1 MVRPSR
7 PSALRL
13 YYAVVSM
20 AGLALFGA
28 LAAGGGIA
36 ALRHAPLAFWLFA
49 MCLLV
54 SELIPIVVPGS
65 QGPVEGFVMS
75 DAFAFALLLGWGV
88 AAAVLV
94 GVAVSLA
101 ADRVH
106 RRPLAALAFNAGQ
119 YGIALAAAGGLYTL
133 VAGDRPFHPG
143 QFPAFVA
150 AALVFIALNEAFVRV
165 ALALDE
171 HAPPHPRSLSPE
183 RLSGTRGSRRFRLL
197 IPHADAARRRY
208 LTVITGVLLEG
219 VRAQALPAAML
230 FGVAPVAVLLAERGA
245 ALLPLLVLPPVA
257 VYLASRGTVEAE
269 TRLRESERLKDDLLA
284 TVSHELRTPLASI
297 SALLN
302 TLRQHGGR
310 LEPAQRE
317 EFLGI
322 AVTQSEQLR
331 HMIEQLLLAAR
342 LRHDAGHQPAGPVA
356 AERPLADA
364 AALAGR
370 AAQMARLAHPER
382 PIELALETSLPARAD
397 EEAVLRIL
405 GNLLDNAV
413 KYSPPK
419 LPVRVE
425 ARREGAAAVLA
436 VEDRGP
442 GIRPADRERAFERF
456 TQLGPAHP
464 GAPQTSGLG
473 LGLHIARQLA
483 RANGG
488 ELSLADSSGGRGA
501 RFELRL
507 PLAEAALER
516 EVEKVADPPAS
527 RYRR

>member
-1 MVRPSR
+1 MARPSR
-7 PSALRL
+7 PSAVRL
-13 YYAVVSM
+13 YYAVVSV

-49 MCLLV
+49 VCLLV

-75 DAFAFALLLGWGV
+75 DAFAFALLLGWGA

-106 RRPLAALAFNAGQ
+106 RRPFATLAFNAGQ

-133 VAGDRPFHPG
+133 AVGSRPFHAG

-171 HAPPHPRSLSPE
+171 HAPPHPRSLS
-183 RLSGTRGSRRFRLL
+183 
-197 IPHADAARRRY
+197 
-208 LTVITGVLLEG
+208 LLEG

-257 VYLASRGTVEAE
+257 VYLASKGTVEAE

-310 LEPAQRE
+310 LEPAQHE

-342 LRHDAGHQPAGPVA
+342 LRHDAGQRAGPAEAEA
-356 AERPLADA
+356 ARPLADA
-364 AALAGR
+364 AALASR

-382 PIELALETSLPARAD
+382 PIELLVDAALPVRAD
-397 EEAVLRIL
+397 GEAVLRIL

-413 KYSPPK
+413 KYSPPR
-419 LPVRVE
+419 LPIRVE
-425 ARREGAAAVLA
+425 ARREGAVAVVA
-436 VEDRGP
+436 VEDGGP

-488 ELSLADSSGGRGA
+488 ELALTDGTGGRGA

-507 PLAEAALER
+507 PLADPDSGIQEEAA
-516 EVEKVADPPAS
+516 AS
-527 RYRR
+527 RQRR

>member
-1 MVRPSR
+1 MVRPSRPAAR

-20 AGLALFGA
+20 AGLALFGV
-28 LAAGGGIA
+28 LAARGGIA
-36 ALRHAPLAFWLFA
+36 GLRHAPVAFWLFA
-49 MCLLV
+49 VCLLV

-75 DAFAFALLLGWGV
+75 DAFAFALLLGWGT

-94 GVAVSLA
+94 GVAVSVA

-106 RRPLAALAFNAGQ
+106 RRPLGALAFNAGQ
-119 YGIALAAAGGLYTL
+119 YGIALAAAGGLYAL
-133 VAGDRPFHPG
+133 ADGHRPFHAG

-150 AALVFIALNEAFVRV
+150 AALVFIVLNEAFVRV

-171 HAPPHPRSLSPE
+171 HAPPHPRSWS
-183 RLSGTRGSRRFRLL
+183 
-197 IPHADAARRRY
+197 
-208 LTVITGVLLEG
+208 LLEG

-257 VYLASRGTVEAE
+257 VYLASRGTLQAE

-331 HMIEQLLLAAR
+331 HMIEQMLLAAR
-342 LRHDAGHQPAGPVA
+342 LRHDGGPAAPPTGPPV
-356 AERPLADA
+356 DA
-364 AALAGR
+364 AALALR
-370 AAQMARLAHPER
+370 ATQMARLAHPDR
-382 PIELALETSLPARAD
+382 PIDLELELTAEAGPGAVLPVRAD
-397 EEAVLRIL
+397 QEAVLRIL

-413 KYSPPK
+413 KYSPPR
-419 LPVRVE
+419 LPIRVE
-425 ARREGAAAVLA
+425 AQREREAAVLA

-488 ELSLADSSGGRGA
+488 ELVLADGAGGRGA

-507 PLAEAALER
+507 PLAEPDSAIQREAA
-516 EVEKVADPPAS
+516 AAPDP
-527 RYRR
+527 RRR